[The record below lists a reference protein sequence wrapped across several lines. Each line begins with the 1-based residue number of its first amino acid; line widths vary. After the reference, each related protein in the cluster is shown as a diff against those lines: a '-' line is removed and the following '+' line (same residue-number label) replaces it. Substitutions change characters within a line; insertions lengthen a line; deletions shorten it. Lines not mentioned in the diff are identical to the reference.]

1 MSWLWTTE
9 DMIAA
14 MAGRPFGTLPEG
26 ITGISIDSRSIAPG
40 EAFFAI
46 KGDRVDGH
54 DYASMAMANGASL
67 LVVSEARLPAMGRL
81 TVPMIVVEDVLAALG
96 RLGLAS
102 RERSRARIIA
112 VTGSV
117 GKTTTKEMLRHV
129 LSPSGR
135 VHASVASFNNH
146 WGVPLTLARMPEDTD
161 YGVFEVG
168 MNHPGEIRPLVAMI
182 RPDVAIITTIAPAHL
197 GNFKNIKEIAA
208 AKAEIFEGLE
218 PGGHVVLNR
227 DNDQFNFLD
236 RTAQSHGIEHIHS
249 FGQHA
254 KAEFRLAE
262 FNGSDE
268 NSTLWLTIGGETLEV
283 ALGAPGR
290 HIAENALAALG
301 VVRIVGAEMQKAI
314 EALATL
320 RPEKG
325 RGKRHRL
332 VIGGGSFTLIDESY
346 NANPASMRAA
356 IALLAASEPTGRGRR
371 IAVLGDMLEMGEYA
385 QKVHTDLAVPLLAAG
400 IEHVWLAGAEMAVL
414 KESLPESVHVEYR
427 ENTSELTDYVLNSV
441 APGDVLMVKSSLGIG
456 FGKIVAALL
465 DKFPPFADTQREF
478 DRVNKGP

>member
-26 ITGISIDSRSIAPG
+26 ITGISIDSRSITPG

-54 DYASMAMANGASL
+54 DYASMATANGASL

-129 LSPSGR
+129 LSPCGK

-168 MNHPGEIRPLVAMI
+168 MNHPGEIRPLVGMI

-218 PGGHVVLNR
+218 SGGHVVLNR

-236 RTAQSHGIEHIHS
+236 RTAQSLGIEHIHS

-301 VVRIVGAEMQKAI
+301 VVRIVGADMQKAI

-332 VIGGGSFTLIDESY
+332 LIGGGSFMLIDESY

-371 IAVLGDMLEMGEYA
+371 IAVLGDMLEMGDSA

-400 IEHVWLAGAEMAVL
+400 IEHVWLAGAEMAAL
-414 KESLPESVHVEYR
+414 KESLPESVHVDYR
-427 ENTSELTDYVLNSV
+427 ENTDELTDYVLNSV

-465 DKFPPFADTQREF
+465 DKFPAFADTQREF
-478 DRVNKGP
+478 

>member
-1 MSWLWTTE
+1 MSWLWTSE

-26 ITGISIDSRSIAPG
+26 ITGISIDSRSIAQG

-54 DYASMAMANGASL
+54 DYASMAVANGASL

-102 RERSRARIIA
+102 RERSKARIIA

-129 LSPSGR
+129 LSPSGK

-146 WGVPLTLARMPEDTD
+146 WGVPLTLARMPDDTD

-168 MNHPGEIRPLVAMI
+168 MNHPGEIRPLVEMI

-236 RTAQSHGIEHIHS
+236 RTAQSLGIEHIHS

-262 FNGSDE
+262 FNGADE
-268 NSTLWLTIGGETLEV
+268 SSTLWLTIGGETLEV
-283 ALGAPGR
+283 AIGAPGR

-301 VVRIVGAEMQKAI
+301 VVRIVGADMEKAI
-314 EALATL
+314 AALATL
-320 RPEKG
+320 KPEKG

-332 VIGGGSFTLIDESY
+332 SIGSGNFTLIDESY

-356 IALLAASEPTGRGRR
+356 IALLAASEPAGRGRR

-400 IEHVWLAGAEMAVL
+400 IEYVWLAGTEMAAL

-427 ENTSELTDYVLNSV
+427 ENTGELTDYVLNSV

-465 DKFPPFADTQREF
+465 DKFSPFSDTQREL
-478 DRVNKGP
+478 

>member
-102 RERSRARIIA
+102 RQRSKARIIA

-129 LSPSGR
+129 LSPSGK

-146 WGVPLTLARMPEDTD
+146 WGVPLTLARMPDDTD

-168 MNHPGEIRPLVAMI
+168 MNHPGEIRPLVEMI

-236 RTAQSHGIEHIHS
+236 RTAQSLGIEHIHS

-262 FNGSDE
+262 FNGADE

-283 ALGAPGR
+283 AIGAPGR

-301 VVRIVGAEMQKAI
+301 VVRIVGADMEKAI
-314 EALATL
+314 AALATL
-320 RPEKG
+320 KPEKG

-332 VIGGGSFTLIDESY
+332 SIGSGSFTLIDESY

-356 IALLAASEPTGRGRR
+356 IALLAASEPTSRGRR

-400 IEHVWLAGAEMAVL
+400 IEHVWLAGAEMVAL

-427 ENTSELTDYVLNSV
+427 ENTGELTDYVLNSV
-441 APGDVLMVKSSLGIG
+441 ALGDVLMVKSSLGIG

-465 DKFPPFADTQREF
+465 DKFPPFSDTQREF
-478 DRVNKGP
+478 

>member
-1 MSWLWTTE
+1 
-9 DMIAA
+9 MIAA
-14 MAGRPFGTLPEG
+14 VAGRPFGSLPEG
-26 ITGISIDSRSIAPG
+26 ITGISIDSRSVSPG

-81 TVPMIVVEDVLAALG
+81 TVPMIVVEDVLAALV
-96 RLGLAS
+96 RLGIAS
-102 RERSRARIIA
+102 RARSRAQIIA

-117 GKTTTKEMLRHV
+117 GKTTTKEMLRLV
-129 LSPSGR
+129 LAPSGK

-146 WGVPLTLARMPEDTD
+146 WGVPLTLARMPLDTHF
-161 YGVFEVG
+161 GVFEVG
-168 MNHPGEIRPLVAMI
+168 MNHPDEIRPLVEMI
-182 RPDVAIITTIAPAHL
+182 EPHVAVITTIAPAHL

-208 AKAEIFEGLE
+208 AKAEIFEGLVT
-218 PGGHVVLNR
+218 GGHVVLNR
-227 DNDQFNFLD
+227 DNDQYNFLE
-236 RTAQSHGIEHIHS
+236 RTAQSLGIEHIHS

-268 NSTLWLTIGGETLEV
+268 NSTLWLTLGGETLEV

-301 VVRIVGAEMQKAI
+301 VVTIVGADLLQAI

-320 RPEKG
+320 KPEKG
-325 RGKRHRL
+325 RGRRHKL
-332 VIGGGSFTLIDESY
+332 SIGQGSFTLIDESY

-356 IALLAASEPTGRGRR
+356 IALLASSEPTGRGRR
-371 IAVLGDMLEMGEYA
+371 IAVLGDMLEMGDYA
-385 QKVHTDLAVPLLAAG
+385 QKVHADLAGPLLAAG
-400 IEHVWLAGAEMAVL
+400 IEYVWLAGPEIATL
-414 KESLPESVHVEYR
+414 KESLPESVHVEHR
-427 ENTSELTDYVLNSV
+427 EKTDGLVEYVLNSII
-441 APGDVLMVKSSLGIG
+441 AGDVLMVKSSLGIG
-456 FGKIVAALL
+456 FGKIVTALL
-465 DKFPPFADTQREF
+465 DKFPPFSDTQREL
-478 DRVNKGP
+478 